1 MDDGGEIHTPQTG
14 IPRGCALSPLLGAS
28 LLYHIDADFGAMED
42 SYYARYMD
50 DFMLLTPTR
59 WRLRQCVS
67 RLNHYF
73 EWGGFKQH
81 PDKTYIGRLSH
92 GMDWLGADF
101 NEYGATGVA
110 DRALRH
116 HRERCLRLYE
126 QACQQRLTHDEAMLL
141 VQTYRT
147 RWLKWARRLIP

>member
-1 MDDGGEIHTPQTG
+1 MKSVARLHNALLTGQYGFVLRTDIQGYYQHIRKEQLWNQVLRYIPDARVISLIRQYLYYCVDDGGEIHTPQTG

-28 LLYHIDADFGAMED
+28 LLYHIDADFSAMED

-73 EWGGFKQH
+73 
-81 PDKTYIGRLSH
+81 
-92 GMDWLGADF
+92 
-101 NEYGATGVA
+101 
-110 DRALRH
+110 
-116 HRERCLRLYE
+116 
-126 QACQQRLTHDEAMLL
+126 
-141 VQTYRT
+141 
-147 RWLKWARRLIP
+147 